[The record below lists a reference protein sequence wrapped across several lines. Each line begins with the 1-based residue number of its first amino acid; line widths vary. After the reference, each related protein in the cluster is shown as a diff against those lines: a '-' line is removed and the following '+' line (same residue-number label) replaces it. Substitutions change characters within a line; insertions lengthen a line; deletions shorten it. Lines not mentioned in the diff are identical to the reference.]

1 MTKLQELICLQNK
14 TFSRKKNAE
23 ILTLLFL
30 ISKNQ
35 KYLPPDDYKNL
46 PFDQLQLLCKN
57 DDLKI
62 DKNVNEIVI
71 RTR

>member
-14 TFSRKKNAE
+14 TFSRKKIAE